1 MGPEYVLEKKKKKE
15 KKGGNVDAFIK
26 VREIFVR
33 DRFPQIIF
41 FSEHLFFPTDYDRK
55 LKEPLKNASLS
66 VCKKGGWRTL

>member
-41 FSEHLFFPTDYDRK
+41 FLNIFFSPQIMI
-55 LKEPLKNASLS
+55 ES
-66 VCKKGGWRTL
+66 